1 MPDTPPGLRY
11 ADDSR
16 PGITRRRRGKGFS
29 YHRPDGEL
37 VADDVRER
45 IEALAIPPA
54 YEDVWICPHPNGHL
68 QATGRDA
75 KGRKQYRYHPD
86 WEAHRNRLKFD
97 RMVPFAEALPA
108 LRARVDRDLRGG
120 GVDRETVLA
129 LCVRLLDETLI
140 RVGNEQYAA
149 ENGSYGL
156 TTIRDKHVTFEGSGV
171 RLEFTG
177 KSGKAQSL
185 AVRDRRLAELVR
197 ACRDIPGYDLFQF
210 YDEAGERH
218 DVESGH
224 VNAYIH
230 EATGDAFSA
239 KDFRTWG
246 GTVTAAERLAA
257 HGDDVADGDLDGLVV
272 QAIKDTAE
280 VLGNTPAV
288 CRRYY
293 VHPTSSTRSASA
305 TWRAGSRAGTPAT
318 RRPASARRRRP
329 SVTCWRSG
337 RGGSGRPPRPR
348 GGGRGGGL
356 GRPCHREAGPLWAR
370 RWERPVD
377 NLREPSLNL
386 RRGPVGPRRRA
397 PTLRSPPPPSPCS
410 TAARSSGSARRR
422 PPGPRPRWPP
432 TPRPTP
438 PRGTRPGPATSSGGP
453 GSAPGATTSTP
464 CWR

>member
-1 MPDTPPGLRY
+1 MVCPDRAGWSFWTRRLPAPVGGTLEPGGAVRLDRDPAPAPVPDTPPGLRY

-16 PGITRRRRGKGFS
+16 PGITRVRRGTGFS

-37 VADDVRER
+37 IAADVRAR

-54 YEDVWICPHPNGHL
+54 YEDVWICPYPNGHL

-108 LRARVDRDLRGG
+108 LRARVDEDLKGG
-120 GVDRETVLA
+120 GTDRETVLA

-140 RVGNEQYAA
+140 RVGNEQYAT

-156 TTIRDKHVTFEGSGV
+156 TTIRDKHVSFEGAGV
-171 RLEFTG
+171 RFEFVG

-185 AVRDRRLAELVR
+185 AVRDTRLAELVK

-210 YDEAGERH
+210 YDERGDKH

-224 VNAYIH
+224 VNGYLQ
-230 EATGDAFSA
+230 ETTGEDFSA

-257 HGDDVADGDLDGLVV
+257 HGDDAPEDDLDGLVV
-272 QAIKDTAE
+272 QAVKDTAD

-293 VHPTSSTRSASA
+293 IHPDVLDAFRERDLAGRLKRRNAGNTPAGLRPAEA
-305 TWRAGSRAGTPAT
+305 AVLDLLKERAG
-318 RRPASARRRRP
+318 
-329 SVTCWRSG
+329 
-337 RGGSGRPPRPR
+337 
-348 GGGRGGGL
+348 
-356 GRPCHREAGPLWAR
+356 
-370 RWERPVD
+370 
-377 NLREPSLNL
+377 
-386 RRGPVGPRRRA
+386 
-397 PTLRSPPPPSPCS
+397 
-410 TAARSSGSARRR
+410 
-422 PPGPRPRWPP
+422 
-432 TPRPTP
+432 
-438 PRGTRPGPATSSGGP
+438 
-453 GSAPGATTSTP
+453 
-464 CWR
+464 